1 MHEEIQGLSDKEA
14 AKRLRR
20 YGPNVL
26 KTYRGGSFMTLAR
39 QFTSS
44 FVILLII
51 AGCITFALH
60 EIVDTIMIFSFVI
73 INGALGFM
81 QEFRS
86 EKALKKLSQLTV
98 SLAHVIRNKK
108 EKEIPADQLVPGDLL
123 ILREGDVLPADVRF
137 IQTENV
143 QVDESILTGESLPC
157 PKNAGTKNHA
167 VGFSQTSLISGVARA
182 IVTETGSQS
191 RIGAIDTL
199 ALSTRHKSKFDEEIG
214 RFGKST
220 LHMVSIALVFLAIVR
235 IALFPGEPVLDLL
248 IFAVALAISVIP
260 EALPL
265 VTTFALSTGALHLA
279 KRHVIVKRLSSIED
293 LGSIRVLCCDKTGT
307 LTRNRLEC
315 ANVYGN
321 ESDVF
326 LAAALG
332 CTSKIGG
339 FDGAIWKKLPKNIQ
353 QMVTKTKRLHEE
365 PFDAATRLSSVLVSL
380 GGKNTFVMRG
390 APEVIIH
397 HCNAPKKEMN
407 AFLSWAR
414 EEGIQGRRVLAFA
427 RGTSEKTCTILGA
440 LSFIDPIKPGVKT
453 VIAQA
458 RALGV
463 TVKII
468 SGDSSEVTGAI
479 AKQVGI
485 ISDSS
490 QVILGEAINKL
501 TPRALNKL
509 VQTASVFAR
518 VSPEQKH
525 RIIQALEEHSAVGF
539 MGEGVNDAPALRAA
553 HVGIVVREA
562 SDIAR
567 ASADVILVEQDLE
580 AVIDGIREG
589 RKIFANTV
597 KYVRATITSNF
608 GNFFAIIAASFFIP
622 FLPMTA
628 VQILFVN
635 LLSDFPMMTIVTDN
649 TDKEDIAQPHTE
661 GLNYIIGVAV
671 ILGLVSTVFDLTFF
685 FIFFKSGASVLQ
697 TNWFMGSILTELLLL
712 FSIRTARPFFLGSRP
727 SKTLT
732 IVSLVAAAF
741 TIILPFTPI
750 ATFLHFT
757 SPTLTDLG
765 LIALLVVGYVL
776 TSEAVKFIYLRIARK
791 RKNLTTLGWA

>member
-1 MHEEIQGLSDKEA
+1 MHEEIHGLTDREA
-14 AKRLRR
+14 TKRLRK

-26 KTYRGGSFMTLAR
+26 KTYRGGTLVVLAR
-39 QFTSS
+39 QFANP
-44 FVILLII
+44 FVVLLLI
-51 AGCITFALH
+51 AACITFALH
-60 EIVDTIMIFSFVI
+60 EVVDTIMIFSFVV
-73 INGALGFM
+73 INGALGFV

-98 SLAHVIRNKK
+98 SMTHVIRGGK
-108 EKEIPADQLVPGDLL
+108 EKEITADQLVPGDLL
-123 ILREGDVLPADVRF
+123 VLREGDVLPADVRF
-137 IQTENV
+137 IQAENV

-157 PKNAGTKNHA
+157 PKNAGSGHHA
-167 VGFSQTSLISGVARA
+167 LGFSQTSLISGVARG
-182 IVTETGSQS
+182 IVTETGARS

-199 ALSTRHKSKFDEEIG
+199 ALSTRHKSKFDEELG
-214 RFGKST
+214 QFGKST
-220 LHMVSIALVFLAIVR
+220 LRMVSVALIFLAIVR
-235 IALFPGEPVLDLL
+235 MVLFPGEPVVDLL

-332 CTSKIGG
+332 CTSKTGG
-339 FDGAIWKKLPKNIQ
+339 FDGAIWKRLSKSTQ
-353 QMVTKTKRLHEE
+353 QLVAKAKRLHEE

-380 GGKNTFVMRG
+380 KGKKTFVMRG
-390 APEVIIH
+390 APEVIAN
-397 HCNAPKKEMN
+397 HCDLSKKEIG
-407 AFLSWAR
+407 AFLSWVR
-414 EEGIQGRRVLAFA
+414 EEGIQGRRVLAFTQ
-427 RGTSEKTCTILGA
+427 GTSEKTCATLGA
-440 LSFIDPIKPGVKT
+440 ISFVDPVKPGVKA
-453 VIAQA
+453 VIKKAHT
-458 RALGV
+458 LGI
-463 TVKII
+463 TVKIL
-468 SGDSSEVTGAI
+468 SGDSAEVTGAV
-479 AKQVGI
+479 ATQAGI
-485 ISDSS
+485 IDDPS
-490 QVILGEAINKL
+490 QVILGDAINKL
-501 TPRALNKL
+501 TPRALSKL
-509 VQTASVFAR
+509 VQAASVFAR

-553 HVGIVVREA
+553 HVGIVVRDA

-567 ASADVILVEQDLE
+567 ASADVILVEPDLE
-580 AVIDGIREG
+580 VIIDGIREG

-597 KYVRATITSNF
+597 KYVRATVTSNF

-661 GLNYIIGVAV
+661 GLNRVIGVAI
-671 ILGLVSTVFDLTFF
+671 ILGLVSTVFDLAFF
-685 FIFFKSGASVLQ
+685 FMFVKSGASILQ

-757 SPTLTDLG
+757 APTLTDLG

-776 TSEAVKFIYLRIARK
+776 TSEVVKFIYLRIARK